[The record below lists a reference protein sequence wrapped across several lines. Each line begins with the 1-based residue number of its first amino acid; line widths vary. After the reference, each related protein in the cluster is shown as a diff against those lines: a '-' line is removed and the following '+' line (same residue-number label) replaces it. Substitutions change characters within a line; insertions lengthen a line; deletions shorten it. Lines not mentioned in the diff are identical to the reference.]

1 MYEYNSFWNKRD
13 KFDRDMEKL
22 EEQNKIIMEKY
33 NNLVKKQYE
42 NADVSFKKMYKN
54 DFIY

>member
-22 EEQNKIIMEKY
+22 EEQNKIIMQKY
-33 NNLVKKQYE
+33 NNKKRNIIE
-42 NADVSFKKMYKN
+42 R
-54 DFIY
+54 

>member
-33 NNLVKKQYE
+33 NNKKRNNIE
-42 NADVSFKKMYKN
+42 R
-54 DFIY
+54 

>member
-33 NNLVKKQYE
+33 NNKKE
-42 NADVSFKKMYKN
+42 TTLNGNVSF
-54 DFIY
+54 